1 MANRRRPPSSIPP
14 PRSSEGPPNVVA
26 EGLTMLADMIGQALE
41 KGVTEVSRTLKAPF
55 AGGLAGS
62 DDEGGMLDA
71 RLRVRTVDAASAETD
86 ERWQSRRSSSGT
98 GDSHPVADGPQMRE
112 PLVDVFDEGSEIV
125 VAAEVPGCGLEDLDI
140 VLDDDGTGLT
150 VTASGARGFRRRV
163 ALPAAADP
171 VRMESSCKNG
181 VLEVRLNKSDADPDP
196 AA

>member
-1 MANRRRPPSSIPP
+1 MANRRRPPSSLPP
-14 PRSSEGPPNVVA
+14 PRSSDRPPSVVA
-26 EGLTMLADMIGQALE
+26 EGLTVLADMIGQALE

-55 AGGLAGS
+55 GGGLPGS
-62 DDEGGMLDA
+62 EDEGGMLDA
-71 RLRVRTVDAASAETD
+71 SLRVRTVEAASAASS
-86 ERWQSRRSSSGT
+86 ERWQASTGSSGT
-98 GDSHPVADGPQMRE
+98 AGSQPPADGPQMRE

-140 VLDDDGTGLT
+140 VLDADGTGLT

-181 VLEVRLNKSDADPDP
+181 VLEVRLNKSDVDPDP